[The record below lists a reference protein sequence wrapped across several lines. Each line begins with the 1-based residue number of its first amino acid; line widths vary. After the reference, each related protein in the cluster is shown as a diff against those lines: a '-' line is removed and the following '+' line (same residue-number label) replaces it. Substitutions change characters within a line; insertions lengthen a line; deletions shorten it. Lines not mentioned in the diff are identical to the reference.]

1 MGTGRDLLVAERS
14 GSLVRSEGVSMG
26 VFGMLQGLPGM
37 LRTSQVILL
46 AAMLLGA
53 AMGVR
58 GDIMQFRRPL
68 VIFVMRSVVIA
79 GGHD

>member
-1 MGTGRDLLVAERS
+1 
-14 GSLVRSEGVSMG
+14 
-26 VFGMLQGLPGM
+26 
-37 LRTSQVILL
+37 
-46 AAMLLGA
+46 
-53 AMGVR
+53 MGVR